1 MKSDPKVIDKLNDLL
16 MDELT
21 AVNQYIVHSE
31 MFSNWGYV
39 KLAETIKKHAIT
51 EMKHAEALI
60 ERILLMGGKPYVS
73 QLKTISIGQD
83 TEQIIAN
90 NLKLEYDAKKSYNDG
105 IEIAVNAKDNV
116 SRELMED
123 NLEDEENDHIDYLE
137 AVQDQIKQM
146 GIENFLSSQN

>member
-1 MKSDPKVIDKLNDLL
+1 MKSSPKVIEKLNDLL

-31 MFSNWGYV
+31 MCSNWGYT
-39 KLAETIKKHAIT
+39 KLAEVIKKHAIT
-51 EMKHAEALI
+51 EMKHAEAII
-60 ERILLMGGKPYVS
+60 ERILLMDGKPYVS
-73 QLKTISIGQD
+73 QLKTISIGSD
-83 TEQIIAN
+83 VPAIIAN
-90 NLKLEYDAKKSYNDG
+90 NLNLEYAAKESYNDG
-105 IEIAVNAKDNV
+105 IAIAVSAKDNV

-146 GIENFLSSQN
+146 GIENFLASQN